1 MEKTSYARRPHDAG
15 VLVSSPFGGIRL
27 ARVLWIL
34 SLVVVASALLFGFLT
49 PDFLLPVERPMTTLI
64 VASLLL
70 SLAGST
76 VGALVA
82 SRRPRNPVGW
92 IFLSMGVLYGVRRL
106 VEAYADYALLAR
118 PGLPLGEVAAWA
130 STWLR
135 LSPLIALGTILVLL
149 FPEGKLPSARW
160 RTVAFA
166 TGGGAILVALGD
178 AFRLGPLPTYYYV
191 NNPFGI
197 GGVFPANSFAEASTI
212 VGGVLLSA
220 SCFASILALALHLR
234 HAHGPERRRLAW
246 FAYAAFPALLVSATV
261 LLNWSI
267 ERFALLVF
275 GKTFSPLL
283 RVAEVSV
290 LFVRADQP
298 AGTIIALRLAANLEL
313 LSACAILTMPIC
325 AFVAMRRRGLY
336 GMGGAAPLPASRWL
350 RVLLAGAIAGILP
363 LAFVYLAVFLY
374 VIVYPLAGG
383 GEPEPEQLARV
394 VTFVSGSGAH
404 VFFFALTLLVAFRI
418 ARKAE
423 GRAVVLGTAV
433 GFMAAFVDRTISA
446 VIGPAFAPGEIV
458 SYLCLGL
465 AGGYFGGLA
474 GRSTLAG
481 GVYRVSRQI
490 GDAKDASAVAAA
502 IGENLGDMGIE
513 GVAIWRK
520 DAPEIRADSVDGDA
534 PQTALWGSWSVDQ
547 SEGWSS
553 GLDPG
558 ETGSAMLV
566 ARGGRSWAM
575 VQRST
580 LAPDEQRSWESSGV
594 RSALLVPLDLPE
606 GAWRGLLM
614 VAFRKRSRFSRRA
627 ARAYLTVASQATVV
641 LENLRLVEEARR
653 SGRRGGVLVERQRLA
668 REIHDTLAQGFTGV
682 ITNLTAAELAGEP
695 HLVDGPSARYI
706 HDAKR
711 IARDSLAETR
721 RLVWALRP
729 ALLDRY
735 SLTEAVQSLV
745 AEWSEQTGVKAV
757 MATNGAPRELI
768 PEAEAALLRAVQ
780 EALTNVHKHAR
791 AGAVNVTLTYMEDRV
806 VIDVLDDGDGFDP
819 AAVRTTVGAQDEG
832 GFGLI
837 AMRERIEQLGGKLI
851 VESTPGEGT
860 AIVAELRAAHGIEE
874 VR

>member
-15 VLVSSPFGGIRL
+15 VLVASPFGGIRL
-27 ARVLWIL
+27 ALILWVL

-49 PDFLLPVERPMTTLI
+49 PDFLLPVERPMTALI
-64 VASLLL
+64 VASCLL
-70 SLAGST
+70 SLASSS
-76 VGALVA
+76 VGALIA
-82 SRRPRNPVGW
+82 SRRTRNPVGW

-149 FPEGKLPSARW
+149 FPDGRLPSARW

-178 AFRLGPLPTYYYV
+178 AFRSGPLPTYYYV
-191 NNPFGI
+191 DNPFGI
-197 GGVFPANSFAEASTI
+197 GGVFPANSFAEASSI

-220 SCFASILALALHLR
+220 SCFASILALALRLR
-234 HAHGPERRRLAW
+234 HAQGPERRRLAW
-246 FAYAAFPALLVSATV
+246 FAGAAFPALLVSAAA

-267 ERFALLVF
+267 ERFGLLVL
-275 GKTFSPLL
+275 GETFSPLL

-290 LFVRADQP
+290 LLVRVDET
-298 AGTIIALRLAANLEL
+298 AGTMVALRLAANLEL
-313 LSACAILTMPIC
+313 LSACAILAMPTC
-325 AFVAMRRRGLY
+325 AFVAISRHGLY
-336 GMGGAAPLPASRWL
+336 GMGGAAPLATSRWL
-350 RVLLAGAIAGILP
+350 RAFVAGTFAGVLP

-374 VIVYPLAGG
+374 VVFYPLAGV
-383 GEPEPEQLARV
+383 GEPQPERLARV
-394 VTFVSGSGAH
+394 AAFVGGWGEL
-404 VFFFALTLLVAFRI
+404 VFFLAATFLVAYLV
-418 ARKAE
+418 ARKTAE
-423 GRAVVLGTAV
+423 TSVVLGTFV
-433 GFMAAFVDRTISA
+433 GLVAASVQALSSIVDPPI
-446 VIGPAFAPGEIV
+446 IPGGTF

-474 GRSTLAG
+474 GRSTLSG

-490 GDAKDASAVAAA
+490 GEAKDASTVAAA
-502 IGENLGDMGIE
+502 IGDIGDKGIE

-520 DAPEIRADSVDGDA
+520 DNPENQGVPADDYNDRPRTV
-534 PQTALWGSWSVDQ
+534 LWGSWSVDGN
-547 SEGWSS
+547 EGWPSD
-553 GLDPG
+553 LEPG
-558 ETGSAMLV
+558 EAGSAMLV
-566 ARGGRSWAM
+566 APDERSWAM

-580 LAPDEQRSWESSGV
+580 LAPEEQRSWERSGV
-594 RSALLVPLDLPE
+594 RSALLVPLGLPE
-606 GAWRGLLM
+606 GTWQGLLM
-614 VAFRKRSRFSRRA
+614 VAFRKRSRFSGRA
-627 ARAYLTVASQATVV
+627 ARVYLTVASQAAVV

-653 SGRRGGVLVERQRLA
+653 AGRQGGILVERQRLA

-711 IARDSLAETR
+711 IARDSLAEAR

-735 SLTEAVQSLV
+735 SLPEAVESQV
-745 AEWSEQTGVKAV
+745 AAWSEQTGVKAV
-757 MATNGAPRELI
+757 VAINGAPRELL
-768 PEAEAALLRAVQ
+768 PEAETALLRAIQ

-791 AGAVNVTLTYMEDRV
+791 AGVVNVTLTYIEDRV

-819 AAVRTTVGAQDEG
+819 AGVRTAVGAQDEG

-837 AMRERIEQLGGKLI
+837 GMRSRIEQLGGKLV

-860 AIVAELRAAHGIEE
+860 AIVAELRAAGDIEE